1 MRHIF
6 EALERHTNAFAALPL
21 YEFMRDTSVDPRQR
35 LAFVPALAHF
45 VMSFAD
51 LYALVLREEPAKDK
65 YQEIVN
71 AHTYEDGG
79 HWKWFLADLEQL
91 GHDPQLSFSNAIKF
105 IWSDATV
112 KIRMLSYRMC
122 QLGLGADSLH
132 KLVLVHCIEATGK
145 VSLEHSALVAR
156 DLGSRSR
163 KPLVY
168 FGAHHVE
175 TEASH
180 TLEDGGVQGML
191 SDIHLDPELSRELV
205 TLVDRSFEVFT
216 AFADELLAFARRGL
230 HISPG

>member
-1 MRHIF
+1 MRF
-6 EALERHTNAFAALPL
+6 TRLALSASA
-21 YEFMRDTSVDPRQR
+21 
-35 LAFVPALAHF
+35 LAFVACGGGGDQPPAQNTQPPVTGGTTGTVVAMPATGTVHTIRMTGSGESYKF
-45 VMSFAD
+45 
-51 LYALVLREEPAKDK
+51 EPAAITIKAGD
-65 YQEIVN
+65 
-71 AHTYEDGG
+71 
-79 HWKWFLADLEQL
+79 
-91 GHDPQLSFSNAIKF
+91 AIKF

-191 SDIHLDPELSRELV
+191 TDIHLDPELSRELV

-230 HISPG
+230 HIGPG